1 MTGPKLANYL
11 KTHRKKSGLSQRE
24 VAAVLGF
31 KDGGLISRHERSRHV
46 PPLRHALAYEA
57 LFCVPVSILFGGLH
71 ETVQADVEAALEE
84 LKRHLQSK
92 SGKGPLASLTALKL
106 EWLTVRR
113 RGDEG
118 LNE

>member
-71 ETVQADVEAALEE
+71 ETVRGDVETALEE
-84 LKRHLQSK
+84 LEARLQDM
-92 SGKGPLASLTALKL
+92 SGKGPLASLRARKL

-113 RGDEG
+113 AGAKG
-118 LNE
+118 